1 MKRPILL
8 VFWSLLFSS
17 QIYSQ
22 NLISD
27 AVKEMLDGKVTKF
40 ATKGHSKSKGAVF
53 TIKIPASWVA
63 KEGERPNIL
72 QKFES
77 KNDNLLAMVMII
89 TKSVPDDEPLTAAD
103 INETFS
109 PSSLK
114 ELLPEDAKFISAQS
128 TKIEGVPAGLI
139 EYSARAER
147 AGQSFESQ
155 TLTLYFF
162 QGRTL
167 VGVQFMLGGQKGG
180 EVLRSQ
186 FIAYRPLFTMI
197 MNSIVFDDMWVKG
210 SDATQAP
217 EENIF
222 ITHQDSQHLFS
233 VVYPKTWKPV
243 PISQPQTKFKVR
255 RGNEFLDDFSVG
267 VVSIASSENMTPKE
281 FARSTITHDQIKSI
295 RSYFPDAVLLDK
307 GTDYLCNQEAV
318 FFTYKATF
326 RSAGVEVPITVMQW
340 QTFRYGNVYTLT
352 FRAETERFDTMRPT
366 FQKILLGFMFLVKN

>member
-1 MKRPILL
+1 MKRPILI
-8 VFWSLLFSS
+8 VFWALLFSI

-22 NLISD
+22 NPISD
-27 AVKEMLDGKVTKF
+27 AAREMLDGKVTKF
-40 ATKGHSKSKGAVF
+40 ATKGHPKSKGAVF
-53 TIKIPASWVA
+53 TIKIPASWIA

-162 QGRTL
+162 QGRTM
-167 VGVQFMLGGQKGG
+167 VGVQFMLGGQKRS

-186 FIAYRPLFTMI
+186 FIAYRPLFNMI

-210 SDATQAP
+210 ADATQAS
-217 EENIF
+217 EEDIF
-222 ITHQDSQHLFS
+222 ITHQDGQHLFS
-233 VVYPKTWKPV
+233 VAYPKTWKPV

-267 VVSIASSENMTPKE
+267 VVSLASSENMTPKE
-281 FARSTITHDQIKSI
+281 FAKFTITHDLIKSI

-307 GTDYLCNQEAV
+307 GADYLCNQEAV
-318 FFTYKATF
+318 FFIYKATF
-326 RSAGVEVPITVMQW
+326 R
-340 QTFRYGNVYTLT
+340 RTLS
-352 FRAETERFDTMRPT
+352 R
-366 FQKILLGFMFLVKN
+366 I